1 VKDCGAVGKSVL
13 KNDVLDRVTGR
24 ALYAA
29 DIELDGMLYGK
40 VLRSRTA
47 HALVKNIDTS
57 KAENLPGVVKI
68 LTYRD
73 IPGENGVG
81 IILKDEPV
89 LVKDKIRRFGDAI
102 ALVAAE
108 TEQAAEEA
116 LKLIDVEIEEL
127 PVVAD
132 VIAAMDENSPAV
144 HGKTNILA
152 TKTLIKGDPDSAFKE
167 CDIIIENTYKTNPVA
182 HMFIEPQAAVAKYE
196 DNVVTFWCSTQNP
209 HFDRGEVAR
218 VLGFPK
224 NRVRGI
230 QADTGGGFGGKLD
243 IAAQCHAALLAYHTG
258 RPVKIV
264 HTYEETMF
272 TSSKRHMYIM
282 RYKTGA
288 SKDGKLIAMEA
299 ELILDTGAYA
309 SYGPGVLTRG
319 MVHSTGPYEIPNV
332 RVKGCLVYTNNP
344 MAGAMRGFGVPQVAV
359 AHESQMDILAER
371 LNMDPFEIR
380 LKNAFRKGSQ
390 TATKQVLEHSV
401 GIVRTIEAAREK
413 AQELFSIERG
423 SRL

>member
-1 VKDCGAVGKSVL
+1 VKGSGAVGKSVL
-13 KNDVLDRVTGR
+13 KNDVLDRVTGKG
-24 ALYAA
+24 LYTA

-40 VLRSRTA
+40 VLRSKTA
-47 HALVKNIDTS
+47 HALVKNIDTARA
-57 KAENLPGVVKI
+57 KKIPGVVKI

-116 LKLIDVEIEEL
+116 LELIDVETEEM
-127 PVVAD
+127 PVVTD
-132 VIAAMDENSPAV
+132 VIAAMDENAPAV

-152 TKTLIKGDPDSAFKE
+152 AKTLLKGDPDKAFKE
-167 CDIIIENTYKTNPVA
+167 CDIIIENTYKTSPVA

-196 DNVVTFWCSTQNP
+196 DNLLTFWCSTQNP

-218 VLGFPK
+218 VLKLPK

-230 QADTGGGFGGKLD
+230 QAETGGGFGGKLD

-264 HTYEETMF
+264 HTYEETMY

-282 RYKTGA
+282 KYKTGA

-299 ELILDTGAYA
+299 ELIIDTGAYA

-332 RVKGCLVYTNNP
+332 RVKGYLVYTNNP
-344 MAGAMRGFGVPQVAV
+344 MAGAMRGFGVPQVAI

-371 LNMDPFEIR
+371 LNIDPFEIR

-401 GIVRTIEAAREK
+401 GIIPTIEAAREK
-413 AQELFSIERG
+413 AKELFGIEGGKRI
-423 SRL
+423 